1 MKHLNEYIQESKDI
15 NINIDNVMEQIEF
28 EKNDSKK
35 VLDIL
40 YNEICWNEYKLNKHE
55 ASELLDRLN
64 KSNIKIHIAELQV
77 GMLRELLSNILS
89 ALPPS
94 QIADLG
100 FIDISN
106 VRNVCKLFG
115 GTNNNIRCIID
126 LSKWDVSKV
135 YYFDSMFLKFKGKI
149 IGLENWDT
157 SSAQLMGDMFR
168 KATNF
173 NADLSGWDVSK
184 VRYMDY
190 MFKDAKSFDSD
201 LENWN
206 TSSVKSK
213 TGMFNGSGVTKLPSW
228 YDKGAE

>member
-1 MKHLNEYIQESKDI
+1 
-15 NINIDNVMEQIEF
+15 MEQIEL
-28 EKNDSKK
+28 EKDPKNL
-35 VLDIL
+35 LDIL
-40 YNEICWNEYKLNKHE
+40 YNEICWNECNLNKNE

-64 KSNIKIHIAELQV
+64 KSNTKIHIAELQV

-89 ALPPS
+89 TLPPS

-100 FIDISN
+100 FIDMSN
-106 VRNVCKLFG
+106 VRNVYKLFG
-115 GTNNNIRCIID
+115 GTNIKCIID

-135 YYFDSMFLKFKGKI
+135 YCFDSMFLKFKGKI

-157 SSAQLMGDMFR
+157 SSAQLMGDMFK
-168 KATNF
+168 KATKF
-173 NADLSGWDVSK
+173 NADLSGWNVSK

-190 MFKDAKSFDSD
+190 MFKDAESFDSD

-213 TGMFNGSGVTKLPSW
+213 IGMFKGSGITKLPSW
-228 YDKGAE
+228 YDEDVK